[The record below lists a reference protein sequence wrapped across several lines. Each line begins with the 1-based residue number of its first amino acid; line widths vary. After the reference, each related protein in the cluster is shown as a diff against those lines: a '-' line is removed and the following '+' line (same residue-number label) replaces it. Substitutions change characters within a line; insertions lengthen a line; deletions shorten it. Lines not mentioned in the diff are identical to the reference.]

1 VQEDYNSFA
10 APLDTHRNSGVTW
23 IVGAARLVW
32 RHNYAYLP
40 PFPESMPRLQQAIAK
55 ANECSLNALLL
66 VQPITRLG
74 RVLLRGAPF
83 ELIHLE
89 STVAVCAKRRK
100 PFLSCGAM

>member
-10 APLDTHRNSGVTW
+10 AALLDTHRNSGVLIW

-40 PFPESMPRLQQAIAK
+40 PFPESLPRLQQAIAK

-83 ELIHLE
+83 ELFIWKVPSLFAQNDE
-89 STVAVCAKRRK
+89 S
-100 PFLSCGAM
+100 PS